1 MIKKIIF
8 FVLIIFGLSNCG
20 YSPIFLDASSKNF
33 SIIDLEIE
41 GNEKINNIIEN
52 KLKKY
57 LNTDNEKKYNLKI
70 KTGYQKISAAKDTTG
85 NVTNFKL
92 TITLSSDFID
102 LSANES
108 SKIKKIS
115 FSESTVIN
123 KNQNNYD
130 QNTYEKFVIKHMS
143 ELLVNKLITYL
154 SRN

>member
-20 YSPIFLDASSKNF
+20 YSPIFLDAGSKNF

-57 LNTDNEKKYNLKI
+57 LNIDDEKKYKLKI

-92 TITLSSDFID
+92 TITLSLNFVD
-102 LSANES
+102 LSAKEAS
-108 SKIKKIS
+108 EMETIS

-123 KNQNNYD
+123 KNQNNYE
-130 QNTYEKFVIKHMS
+130 QNTYEKFVIKNMS
-143 ELLVNKLITYL
+143 ELLANKLITYL